1 MNIKKIWSDYMDR
14 FDIIETEFEGVYV
27 IEPKV
32 HADHRGYFVKIY
44 DEEEFKEK
52 GIDVTF
58 VQDDQ
63 SCSSKGVMRGLH
75 FQKEHP
81 QGKLVRVVRGKVFDV
96 GVDLRKNSKT
106 YGKWIGVT
114 LSEENKKQFF
124 LPRGFAHGMLS
135 LEDNTIFTY
144 KVDEFYYPEDEGG
157 LVFDDEEIG
166 IEWPLDQIDEVII
179 TDKDKSWKSFK
190 DLDFSFD
197 F

>member
-1 MNIKKIWSDYMDR
+1 MDR
-14 FDIIETEFEGVYV
+14 FNIVETEFEGVYI
-27 IEPKV
+27 IEPTV
-32 HADHRGYFVKIY
+32 HADHRGYFVKTY

-63 SCSSKGVMRGLH
+63 SCSAKGVMRGLH

-96 GVDLRKNSKT
+96 GVDLRKNSET

-135 LEDNTIFTY
+135 LEDNSIFTY
-144 KVDEFYYPEDEGG
+144 KVDEFYYPDDEGG

-166 IEWPLDQIDEVII
+166 IEWPLDGIDEVII
-179 TDKDKSWKSFK
+179 TDKDKSWESFK
-190 DLDFSFD
+190 DLDFAFD
-197 F
+197 L